1 MNKDIVLGI
10 IRHVLTIGA
19 GVLVTKGLTD
29 SGGAETI
36 VGSLVGIVGVV
47 WSIFSKKKDAKAQ

>member
-1 MNKDIVLGI
+1 MNKDIILGI
-10 IRHVLTIGA
+10 VRHVLTIGA

-29 SGGAETI
+29 SAGAETI

-47 WSIFSKKKDAKAQ
+47 WSIFSKKKASEV